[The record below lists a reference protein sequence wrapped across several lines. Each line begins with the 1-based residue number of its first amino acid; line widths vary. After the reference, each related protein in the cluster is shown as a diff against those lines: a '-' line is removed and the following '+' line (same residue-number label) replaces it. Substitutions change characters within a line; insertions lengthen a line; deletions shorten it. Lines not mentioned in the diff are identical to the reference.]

1 MLASERAYQYVKNLK
16 QTDPTQYNTM
26 KSNLDEAV
34 ITIRRVFRDNTITK
48 SSVELFFTD
57 EQDYENRKRILTE
70 SLNEVNAK
78 INEFQAKR
86 DEIAKSLSTIDFM
99 FGHKQSLAEKE
110 ALIREGMRR
119 THELKAQQV
128 LEARRL
134 LEQQKKIV
142 AEKFGEETA
151 ETFEKQQSEKPVTKH
166 KKKVVI
172 ENGSD

>member
-16 QTDPTQYNTM
+16 QTDPTMYNTM

-78 INEFQAKR
+78 INEFQ
-86 DEIAKSLSTIDFM
+86 
-99 FGHKQSLAEKE
+99 SLAEKE

-134 LEQQKKIV
+134 LEQQRKIV
-142 AEKFGEETA
+142 AEKFGDETA
-151 ETFEKQQSEKPVTKH
+151 VTFEKQQSEKPVKH